1 MKIVKKVGSCQK
13 KGRRPNS
20 LSTMPHSLDLRA
32 QERRRQLLRVEK
44 PRVQASF
51 DVRGVYSTAESDI
64 NRQVLSLTPL
74 SGRYA
79 ELCWPRPKSVSCLEN
94 LSKLPIFAMGGLH
107 EQ

>member
-1 MKIVKKVGSCQK
+1 MPKKKEGD
-13 KGRRPNS
+13 PIPF
-20 LSTMPHSLDLRA
+20 STMPHSLDLRA

-64 NRQVLSLTPL
+64 NRQVLSLSPL